1 MSAAR
6 FRVRGRVQGVGFRA
20 ATRQEALRLGLRGQV
35 TNLRDGSVQVIA
47 QGDDAALDALADWL
61 HRGPPHARVD
71 TVAREAFTG
80 YVAEGFG
87 VG

>member
-20 ATRQEALRLGLRGQV
+20 ATRQDALRLGLRGQA

-71 TVAREAFTG
+71 AVSRKAFVG
-80 YVAEGFG
+80 QLADGFALG
-87 VG
+87 